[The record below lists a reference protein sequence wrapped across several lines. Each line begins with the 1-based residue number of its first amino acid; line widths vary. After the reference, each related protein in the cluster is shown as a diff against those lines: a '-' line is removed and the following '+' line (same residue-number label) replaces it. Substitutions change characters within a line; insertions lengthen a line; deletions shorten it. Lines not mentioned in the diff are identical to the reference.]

1 MNLEENKTNIKNE
14 EKENKKIE
22 DKKENKD
29 TDNKKPKSALEE
41 LKEFL
46 REHTVKQE

>member
-14 EKENKKIE
+14 EKENKKVE
-22 DKKENKD
+22 DKKETKD
-29 TDNKKPKSALEE
+29 VGNKKPKSALEE

-46 REHTVKQE
+46 KEHTVK

>member
-14 EKENKKIE
+14 EKENKKVE
-22 DKKENKD
+22 DKKETKD
-29 TDNKKPKSALEE
+29 VGNKKLKSALEE

-46 REHTVKQE
+46 KEHTVK